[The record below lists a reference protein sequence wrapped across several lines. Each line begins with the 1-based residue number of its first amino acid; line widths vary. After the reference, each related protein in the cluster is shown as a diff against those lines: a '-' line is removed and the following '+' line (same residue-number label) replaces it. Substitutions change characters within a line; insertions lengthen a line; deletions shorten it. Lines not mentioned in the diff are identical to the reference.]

1 MTLKPEDRKRLMDAL
16 VAFLLVIFSIAGS
29 MVADALTD
37 IGEELPINVSPLPA
51 PEEPLQALGTTHFT
65 DLDYSGLLYP
75 GFADLTV
82 STAGQSLT
90 PEYTVYALDSSGAI
104 SMTLTACSNDGQPL
118 VLIGDDA
125 NTITVNDSNIRT
137 SDGNAL
143 TVGQYDIIVMMCQDT
158 EWLEWLKLA
167 NQ

>member
-1 MTLKPEDRKRLMDAL
+1 MTLKPEYKQRLAQAL
-16 VAFLLVIFSIAGS
+16 SAFMLVVFSVVGS
-29 MVADALTD
+29 MVMDAITD
-37 IGEELPINVSPLPA
+37 VGEAPIEVPISPIPT
-51 PEEPLQALGTTHFT
+51 PEPIIALGTTHFT
-65 DLDYSGLLYP
+65 DLDYAGILYP

-125 NTITVNDSNIRT
+125 NTVTVNDSNIRT

-158 EWLEWLKLA
+158 EWLEWLKIA